1 MPLAEALSYYVSTYA
16 SNEYVARVITCVNV
30 IFVTMLGVSLRSKY
44 VSDAVIN

>member
-1 MPLAEALSYYVSTYA
+1 MNAGENDLLAEYV

-30 IFVTMLGVSLRSKY
+30 IFVTMLGGSLRSKY